1 LGWLFGDGN
10 VSTKE
15 MNRTIRSSRQVG
27 NEGKSY
33 DLEALASQQSEQ
45 VDCLSCLCGL
55 DDEDDKRGISKYRKL
70 FDNEGDMYNMKTGE
84 DRVLEEWREDD
95 GEELFSLFSVIA
107 HTMPSAAATIARN
120 A

>member
-1 LGWLFGDGN
+1 
-10 VSTKE
+10 
-15 MNRTIRSSRQVG
+15 MNRTIRSSKQVG
-27 NEGKSY
+27 DDGESY

-55 DDEDDKRGISKYRKL
+55 DDEKDERGVSKYRKL
-70 FDNEGDMYNMKTGE
+70 FDDEGDMDDMETGE
-84 DRVLEEWREDD
+84 DRVLWEWRE
-95 GEELFSLFSVIA
+95 GEKEEELFSLFNVIA